1 MFYPFRSE
9 DDLSAREPTSYQSKF
24 NIKVNLTN
32 WGFSRLSIEIAKS
45 EPFARTDD
53 EGFAYS
59 NEDVLQ
65 NQGQFGQMKN
75 YEVDISLF

>member
-1 MFYPFRSE
+1 M
-9 DDLSAREPTSYQSKF
+9 
-24 NIKVNLTN
+24 N
-32 WGFSRLSIEIAKS
+32 WGFSRLPIEIAKS

-65 NQGQFGQMKN
+65 NQGQFGQMEN

>member
-1 MFYPFRSE
+1 MSQH
-9 DDLSAREPTSYQSKF
+9 L
-24 NIKVNLTN
+24 IKVNLMN
-32 WGFSRLSIEIAKS
+32 WGLSRLPIEIAKL

-65 NQGQFGQMKN
+65 NQGQFGQMEN